1 MANASALAPSP
12 VLKCRSEE
20 RAASMPD
27 DPRFNDPE
35 YYLRRAKEARVL
47 AEQTT
52 DQTAK
57 KLMLWIADDYE
68 ELAARAAKRSI
79 DEAKES

>member
-27 DPRFNDPE
+27 VPHFNDPE
-35 YYLRRAKEARVL
+35 YYRRRAEEARVL

-52 DQTAK
+52 DQK
-57 KLMLWIADDYE
+57 P
-68 ELAARAAKRSI
+68 RS
-79 DEAKES
+79 